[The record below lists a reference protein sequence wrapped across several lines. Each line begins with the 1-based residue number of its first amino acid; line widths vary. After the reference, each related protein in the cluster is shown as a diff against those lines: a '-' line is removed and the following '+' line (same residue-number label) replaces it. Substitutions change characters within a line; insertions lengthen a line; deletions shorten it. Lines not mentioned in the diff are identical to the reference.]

1 MSPFAALHGLR
12 VGCVQYLNA
21 RPLIVP
27 YDGEVV
33 FEHPARLAD
42 LLACGA
48 IDIALIPVFEALR
61 QAEFPVVDG
70 IAIASRG
77 PVYSVF
83 LAHRGQLDRLQS
95 VSLDPAS
102 RTSNNLLRCLLA
114 EFHGLRPAFD
124 PAGECGAKATP
135 KPQECS
141 DPSLPDD
148 HRGLLLIGNQAIRFR
163 QHPREGV
170 SYLDLGEEWI
180 ERTGLP
186 FVFAVWQIRPEIP
199 NPGAVADALRA
210 VKAAG
215 LRRVREIARLQRDFD
230 PGFAEHYLTEHITFD
245 LGPDEKAGLAR
256 FRALLQKH
264 ALIPAAEEAIRF
276 V

>member
-1 MSPFAALHGLR
+1 VSPFAALQGLR

-42 LLACGA
+42 LLSSGA

-61 QAEFPVVDG
+61 QPEFPVVDG

-77 PVYSVF
+77 PVFSVF
-83 LAHRGQLDRLQS
+83 LAHRGPLENLQS

-114 EFHGLRPAFD
+114 EFHGLRPALD
-124 PAGECGAKATP
+124 PAAACIGKAP
-135 KPQECS
+135 PQPGECS

-148 HRGLLLIGNQAIRFR
+148 RRGLLLIGNQAIRFR

-170 SYLDLGEEWI
+170 RYLDFGEEWLA
-180 ERTGLP
+180 RTGLP

-210 VKAAG
+210 VKCAG

-230 PGFAEHYLTEHITFD
+230 PAFAERYLTEHITFD
-245 LGPDEKAGLAR
+245 LGPSEKAGLAR

-264 ALIPAAEEAIRF
+264 ALIPASEAPIHF

>member
-21 RPLIVP
+21 RPLIAP
-27 YDGEVV
+27 YDGEAV

-42 LLACGA
+42 LLASGE
-48 IDIALIPVFEALR
+48 IDVALVPVFEALR
-61 QAEFPVVDG
+61 QPAFPIVDDV
-70 IAIASRG
+70 AIASRG

-83 LAHRGQLDRLQS
+83 LAHRGPLSAVRA

-114 EFHGLRPAFD
+114 EFHNLQPMFEPSDAP
-124 PAGECGAKATP
+124 PAGERA
-135 KPQECS
+135 Q
-141 DPSLPDD
+141 
-148 HRGLLLIGNQAIRFR
+148 LLIGNQAIRFR
-163 QHPREGV
+163 EAPREGIR
-170 SYLDLGEEWI
+170 YLDLGEEWLA
-180 ERTGLP
+180 RTGLP
-186 FVFAVWQIRPEIP
+186 FVYAVWQIRPEIA

-215 LRRVREIARLQRDFD
+215 VRRIREIGRLQRDFD
-230 PGFAEHYLTEHITFD
+230 PAFAERYLTSHVLFD
-245 LGPDEKAGLAR
+245 LEEEERAGIAL
-256 FRALLQKH
+256 FRSLLQKRG
-264 ALIPAAEEAIRF
+264 LIEPSQVPLQF